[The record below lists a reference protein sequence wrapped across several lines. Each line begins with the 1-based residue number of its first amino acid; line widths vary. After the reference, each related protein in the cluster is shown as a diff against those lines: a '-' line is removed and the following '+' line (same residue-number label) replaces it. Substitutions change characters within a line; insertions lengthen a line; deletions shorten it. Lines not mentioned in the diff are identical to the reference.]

1 MHSRGT
7 GGRFHRNTHEIKE
20 LPENAASRALL
31 EDYWAALATVGCQV
45 DGELTALEVARSTYR
60 WLARLPS
67 YSLKSG
73 RVSKDTA
80 LFRAR
85 LENSRDHIDLLFRA
99 VPQLHKDSKSTQS
112 FRAWLSNVLA
122 DLGAAYKRLQD
133 EVGSVLSTSFDIAGT
148 LPRVRQQLQKE
159 CSSATTDVA
168 EANLRS
174 FVLRCADPTLSDDR
188 WLDSIASLIVHKPL
202 DSWTDAT
209 LTQFEGAVIELCA
222 HYKRWVRLLS
232 HRAHH
237 PAIGERYVSLTMT
250 LPSGHESA
258 VFVAADSVA
267 KKMAAEMLVNLDRS
281 SGGDRDRMFA
291 VLGQAL
297 ITLQATDPTNREKQ
311 EHDNQKAS

>member
-1 MHSRGT
+1 LLSSSCSSFFCHLKLDGASMPTSIHIFKT
-7 GGRFHRNTHEIKE
+7 GVCG
-20 LPENAASRALL
+20 A
-31 EDYWAALATVGCQV
+31 
-45 DGELTALEVARSTYR
+45 LTAK
-60 WLARLPS
+60 LPS
-67 YSLKSG
+67 YSQQSG
-73 RVSKDTA
+73 RVSKDSA

-85 LENSRDHIDLLFRA
+85 LERSRDHIDLLFRA
-99 VPQLHKDSKSTQS
+99 VPQLHRESKSKDA
-112 FRAWLSNVLA
+112 FRTWLSNVLIE
-122 DLGAAYKRLQD
+122 LGAAYKRLQD
-133 EVGSVLSTSFDIAGT
+133 EVGSVLSMSFDIAGT
-148 LPRVRQQLQKE
+148 LSRVRQQLQKE

-202 DSWTDAT
+202 DTWTDAT
-209 LTQFEGAVIELCA
+209 VTQFEGAVIELCA
-222 HYKRWVRLLS
+222 QYKRWVRLLS
-232 HRAHH
+232 HRANH

-258 VFVAADSVA
+258 VFVAADPVA
-267 KKMAAEMLVNLDRS
+267 KKMATEMLENLGRN

-311 EHDNQKAS
+311 EHDNQKTG